1 MEKYEIKKAEV
12 DFKFIQDEPIVR
24 GSRKKMLAINN
35 KREIAMFKYERED
48 YDCSEACSEKL
59 AY

>member
-1 MEKYEIKKAEV
+1 MEKYQIKKIKK
-12 DFKFIQDEPIVR
+12 DFRFIQDQPIVR

-35 KREIAMFKYERED
+35 EQEIAMFKYERED